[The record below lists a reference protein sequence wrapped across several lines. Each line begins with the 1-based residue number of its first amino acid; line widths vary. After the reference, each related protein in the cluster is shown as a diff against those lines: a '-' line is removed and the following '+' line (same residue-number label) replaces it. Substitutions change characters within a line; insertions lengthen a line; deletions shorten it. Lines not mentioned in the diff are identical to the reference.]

1 MRRHVATTDY
11 ALIGNPVYRH
21 DTRMEVKKIL
31 PCLEEPSVDSGLLV
45 PRYSVAFRDAIH
57 VIISFQRE
65 WYFADAALFFKQEI
79 SPRFN

>member
-31 PCLEEPSVDSGLLV
+31 PGEGTI
-45 PRYSVAFRDAIH
+45 R
-57 VIISFQRE
+57 
-65 WYFADAALFFKQEI
+65 
-79 SPRFN
+79 RFWLTRATLQCGVS